1 MKTTKKKCARPGC
14 KVRFML
20 DTKNPIKRYCSPACG
35 SLCRPKEIRLQAART
50 KRERQDKKKAEAKR
64 LGMTPEQLFEARLEA
79 YWQKVVDPFYYTMQR
94 GGSPQS
100 SLGGLD
106 G

>member
-1 MKTTKKKCARPGC
+1 MKTTKQKCARPGC
-14 KVRFML
+14 EVRFTV
-20 DTKNPIKRYCSPACG
+20 DRHSPKQRYCSCACG
-35 SLCRPKEIRLQAART
+35 SLCQPKERRLQAART

-64 LGMTPEQLFEARLEA
+64 LGMTTEQLFEALLEA